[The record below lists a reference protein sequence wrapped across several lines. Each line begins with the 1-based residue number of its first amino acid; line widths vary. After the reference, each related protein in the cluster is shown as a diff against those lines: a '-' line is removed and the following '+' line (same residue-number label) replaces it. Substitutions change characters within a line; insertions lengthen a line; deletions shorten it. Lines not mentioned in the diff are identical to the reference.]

1 MTRKKY
7 KKVMLLGLDGL
18 DPKILFP
25 MMNRGDL
32 PNFKKLSLLGANSSL
47 ATSIPAQSPVAWA
60 SIATGNNPGYHGIYD
75 FLDRRVSDYMPE
87 LAILKMNP
95 KNFLGKRESMFL
107 TVMQGETLWDYTSAQ
122 DIPSTVIRWPSTF
135 QPKQNKAKLYSG
147 LGVPDLKGG
156 LGRYTFYTSKNVPR
170 SEEGAEKVVKVSM
183 NGQQIET
190 FIFGPRI
197 GKVASREE
205 AKTKAFVKI
214 ENGASVEIQ
223 IGGRSVRVRKGQWSD
238 WLEVTFKIG
247 LVKTVTGTVKFYLS
261 NINPEFELYMTSIQI
276 NPKNP
281 AFVISNPDS
290 YISELA
296 GDLGS
301 FYTLGLSE
309 DTKALE
315 EGRIDE
321 DAFISMCEEIIGEQ
335 EKMLWHELDRFQEGL
350 LAFAFFTTDR
360 IQHIFWVT
368 KDPQHPLYNQQYAE
382 KYGHIIDDYY
392 RRADRILG
400 RVLDTIDDETA
411 LMTFSDHGFS
421 TFRRTVH
428 INRWLV
434 EKGFMKL
441 TRKVEKEDKEGG
453 GLFQYVDWSRTRAYA
468 LGFGSVYLNIKGREK
483 QGILQPG
490 TEAEA
495 IMEKISEGL
504 KGLNDPEEDRK
515 AVRNVYTCS
524 DIYTE
529 NKMSK
534 SPDLVI
540 GFQDGYRASWQTA
553 IGGTPYHI
561 FEDNLKKWSGDH
573 IVDPSLVP
581 GIFFSNFKVGNY
593 KPHQMDIA
601 PTVLSCFGMPV
612 SGMDGTSLV

>member
-1 MTRKKY
+1 MTQRKY

-32 PNFKKLSLLGANSSL
+32 PNFKKLSLLGANFPL
-47 ATSIPAQSPVAWA
+47 ATSVPAQSPVAWA

-107 TVMQGETLWDYTSAQ
+107 TVMQGETLWDYTSSS

-135 QPKQNKAKLYSG
+135 QPKQNQARLYAG

-156 LGRYTFYTSKNVPR
+156 LGKYTFYTTRDVPR
-170 SEEGAEKVVKVSM
+170 SEEGAEKVVKVSL
-183 NGQQIET
+183 NSQKIET

-205 AKTKAFVKI
+205 AKTKAVVKI
-214 ENGASVEIQ
+214 EDSVSAEIY
-223 IGGRSVRVRKGQWSD
+223 IEDKSVRLKKGQWSE
-238 WLEVTFKIG
+238 WVEVTFKVG
-247 LVKTVTGTVKFYLS
+247 LMKTVTGTVKFYLS
-261 NINPEFELYMTSIQI
+261 NINPEFELYMTSVQI
-276 NPKNP
+276 NPKKP
-281 AFVISNPDS
+281 AFVISSPDS
-290 YISELA
+290 YIRELS

-321 DAFISMCEEIIGEQ
+321 EAFISMCEEIISEQ

-368 KDPQHPLYNQQYAE
+368 KDPQHPLYDRQYAE

-400 RVLDTIDDETA
+400 RVLDGIDEETA

-453 GLFQYVDWSRTRAYA
+453 GLFQYVDWNRTQAYA

-490 TEAEA
+490 TETET
-495 IMEKISEGL
+495 IMGKISEGL
-504 KGLNDPEEDRK
+504 KELKDPEEGRK

-524 DIYTE
+524 NIYTE
-529 NKMSK
+529 NKMNK
-534 SPDLVI
+534 SPDLVV
-540 GFQDGYRASWQTA
+540 GFQEGYRASWQTA

-581 GIFFSNFKVGNY
+581 GIFLSNFKIRRD

-601 PTVLSCFGMPV
+601 PTVLSCFGMPAP
-612 SGMDGTSLV
+612 GMEGTSLI

>member
-1 MTRKKY
+1 MTQRKY

-18 DPKILFP
+18 DPNILFP

-32 PNFKKLSLLGANSSL
+32 PNFKKMSLLGANSPL
-47 ATSIPAQSPVAWA
+47 ATSVPAQSPVAWA

-107 TVMQGETLWDYTSAQ
+107 TVMQGNTFWDYTSTQ

-135 QPKQNKAKLYSG
+135 QPKQNKVRLYAG

-156 LGRYTFYTSKNVPR
+156 LGKYTFYTTRDVPR
-170 SEEGAEKVVKVSM
+170 SEEGTEKVVKVSL
-183 NGQQIET
+183 NGQKIET

-205 AKTKAFVKI
+205 AKTKAVMNI
-214 ENGASVEIQ
+214 EDSDSVEIN
-223 IGGRSVRVRKGQWSD
+223 IEDKSVRVKKGQWSD
-238 WLEVTFKIG
+238 WVEVTFKVG
-247 LVKTVTGTVKFYLS
+247 LMKTVTGTVKFYLS
-261 NINPEFELYMTSIQI
+261 NINPEFELYMTSVQI

-281 AFVISNPDS
+281 AFVISSPDS

-296 GDLGS
+296 NDLGS

-321 DAFISMCEEIIGEQ
+321 EAFISMCEEIIGEQ
-335 EKMLWHELDRFQEGL
+335 EKMLWHELEKFQEGL

-360 IQHIFWVT
+360 IQHIFWVA
-368 KDPQHPLYNQQYAE
+368 KDPQHPLYDQQYAE

-400 RVLDTIDDETA
+400 KVLDTIDDETA

-441 TRKVEKEDKEGG
+441 TKKVEKEDKEGG
-453 GLFQYVDWSRTRAYA
+453 GLFQYVDWSRTHAYA

-483 QGILQPG
+483 QGILQSG

-495 IMEKISEGL
+495 LMEKLSEGL
-504 KGLNDPEEDRK
+504 KELKDPKDGRK
-515 AVRNVYTCS
+515 AVKNVYTCS

-540 GFQDGYRASWQTA
+540 GFQEGYRASWQTA

-581 GIFFSNFKVGNY
+581 GIFFSNFKIGSD

-601 PTVLSCFGMPV
+601 PTVLSCFGMPAP
-612 SGMDGTSLV
+612 GMEGKSLI